1 MHSKRI
7 GKGQIISLLA
17 GNILEHYDSA
27 LFGLLSPILAPLFFP
42 SQDPLVS
49 LMMTYALIP
58 LGFLSKP
65 LGALVFGHLCDK
77 IGRRRSL
84 LFSLFGMSITTIA
97 FALLPT
103 YQEAGLLAPALL
115 IVLRILQSFFAS
127 GENIGGAILLLEKTP
142 LERHNFLSSL
152 WSSAT
157 IGGIILASFAV
168 TCISCM
174 KESEENW
181 RMLYLLGSVTAVT
194 GLILRLTLPA
204 DEKLQEKAEKTH
216 FFKESMHALLSH
228 RKELIMIALAS
239 GFSYSTYT
247 VALVMINGFIPMVSP
262 FSYAS
267 IMKMNSA
274 LLILDLILLPL
285 SGLLAS
291 KFSKEKMMVASI
303 LAAAFLGA
311 PLFMLLEGASYTM
324 IVMIR
329 VLFVVIGVFFSAN
342 FHAWSQHLVPKTNR
356 GIVISFG
363 YSIGSQ
369 LLGGPTATLSLWL
382 YSKTQSLAFASGY
395 WVILAFFCLLAFSKM
410 FEVFIKTPSLS
421 PETT

>member
-1 MHSKRI
+1 MQQRKISN
-7 GKGQIISLLA
+7 GQIISLLA

-65 LGALVFGHLCDK
+65 LGALFFGHLCDK
-77 IGRRRSL
+77 IGRRQSL
-84 LFSLFGMSITTIA
+84 LFSLFGMSLTTVA
-97 FALLPT
+97 FALIPT
-103 YQEAGLLAPALL
+103 YQEAGAMAPALL
-115 IVLRILQSFFAS
+115 IILRILQSFFAS
-127 GENIGGAILLLEKTP
+127 GENIGGAILLLERTP
-142 LERHNFLSSL
+142 LERHNLLSSL

-168 TCISCM
+168 TCISCLA
-174 KESEENW
+174 EEGQHW
-181 RMLYLLGSVTAVT
+181 RALYLLGSITALA
-194 GLILRLTLPA
+194 GLILRFSIPA
-204 DEKLQEKAEKTH
+204 EDEIPKKEAKAPC
-216 FFKESMHALLSH
+216 FKESMHALVSH

-247 VALVMINGFIPMVSP
+247 VALVMINGFIPIVSP
-262 FSYAS
+262 ISYTS

-274 LLILDLILLPL
+274 LLILDLVLLPL

-291 KFSKEKMMVASI
+291 KFSKEKMMMASV
-303 LAAAFLGA
+303 LAATFLGV
-311 PLFMLLEGASYTM
+311 PLFMLLEGASYM
-324 IVMIR
+324 LIVFIR

-342 FHAWSQHLVPKTNR
+342 FHSWSQHLVPKTNR
-356 GIVISFG
+356 GIIISFG
-363 YSIGSQ
+363 YSLGSQ
-369 LLGGPTATLSLWL
+369 LLGAPPASLSLWL

-395 WVILAFFCLLAFSKM
+395 WVILAFFCLIAFSKM
-410 FEVFIKTPSLS
+410 FEVFIKPPSFS
-421 PETT
+421 TETT